1 MITKATRGRPARFTR
16 EQMADIAYAYYTA
29 DRGKEAKEQI
39 LSEHG
44 ISIAQFYKNMKKLD
58 IKFYVQIGDGQ
69 IVEATGF

>member
-1 MITKATRGRPARFTR
+1 MTKATRGRPCRFTD

-29 DRGKEAKEQI
+29 DKGKESKEQI

-58 IKFYVQIGDGQ
+58 VKFFVQIGNGQ

>member
-1 MITKATRGRPARFTR
+1 MTTKATRGRPARFTQ

-58 IKFYVQIGDGQ
+58 VKFFVQIGNGQ

>member
-1 MITKATRGRPARFTR
+1 MKKLGRPCRFTQ

>member
-1 MITKATRGRPARFTR
+1 MTTKATRGRPCRFNA

-44 ISIAQFYKNMKKLD
+44 ISIAQF
-58 IKFYVQIGDGQ
+58 I
-69 IVEATGF
+69 

>member
-1 MITKATRGRPARFTR
+1 MTTKATRGRPCRFTD

-29 DRGKEAKEQI
+29 DKGKESKEQI

-58 IKFYVQIGDGQ
+58 VKFFVQIGNGQ